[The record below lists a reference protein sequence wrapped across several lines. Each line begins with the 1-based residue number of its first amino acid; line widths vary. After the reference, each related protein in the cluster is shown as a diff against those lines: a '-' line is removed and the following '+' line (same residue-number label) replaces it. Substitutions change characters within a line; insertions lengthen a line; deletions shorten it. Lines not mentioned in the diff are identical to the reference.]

1 MASRNVL
8 AGVGGLTTGLFK
20 GLSLGIGLR
29 QHQQALDQRKAESEF
44 QAYANILHAS
54 PAKRPALFDLY
65 IQSKG
70 GDPSNA
76 QFKPFKNLLSKIE
89 DEEIGAF
96 ESALKGMLE
105 DDPVNFTRNL
115 FKLGSNPAQLFEFL
129 GQQGKAARRRAILE
143 GEGQPGEPAPE
154 PQKDPLPEPSQALP
168 GLSTKGQIN
177 RLLLQRT
184 LLQREGL
191 MDDARLVQQDINRL
205 QQQLEK
211 EQGMS
216 PKQFEQQ
223 LQLSRE
229 RGAAAVAQQPVP
241 TETAKQ
247 LSELEATLEQVENVE
262 KLYKPE
268 FVGPIKGRVAG
279 LKEATTGQIPEEQ
292 IEMRAALRDAADF
305 LLRARSGAQINEQ
318 EFRRMMTFL
327 PQDNLPPKVFEVRLS
342 RFKREL
348 QTLIRTK
355 KRLAGTSRGEVV
367 GQPTKSGVDYIYDPK
382 TGTLKKVGE

>member
-1 MASRNVL
+1 MANGNRNAL
-8 AGVGGLTTGLFK
+8 GAIGGLTQGLFR
-20 GLSLGIGLR
+20 GVTTGIGLQQR
-29 QHQQALDQRKAESEF
+29 QQALDREKLESELGLF
-44 QAYANILHAS
+44 NHIAKLPHGSFKKAAMGRFLPRLGFTQDTTDLLTKANEEDQEYLNRALTNIIEQLPQDMGFSGFKELVGRMTPEQIINLVGVGLQIEGIKSQRAGQKAIQGALGGQAGTEQPQPQPREGAVPAANALATNLRAQRDQLTVLMAS
-54 PAKRPALFDLY
+54 P
-65 IQSKG
+65 G
-70 GDPSNA
+70 
-76 QFKPFKNLLSKIE
+76 
-89 DEEIGAF
+89 IGA
-96 ESALKGMLE
+96 
-105 DDPVNFTRNL
+105 
-115 FKLGSNPAQLFEFL
+115 
-129 GQQGKAARRRAILE
+129 
-143 GEGQPGEPAPE
+143 
-154 PQKDPLPEPSQALP
+154 PQKEAIKTRIS
-168 GLSTKGQIN
+168 SIN
-177 RLLLQRT
+177 R
-184 LLQREGL
+184 
-191 MDDARLVQQDINRL
+191 DIERI
-205 QQQLEK
+205 E
-211 EQGMS
+211 GMS
-216 PKQFEQQ
+216 PTQFSQQ

-279 LKEATTGQIPEEQ
+279 IKEATTGQISEEQ

-355 KRLAGTSRGEVV
+355 KRLAGTTRGEVEKQE
-367 GQPTKSGVDYIYDPK
+367 GDIFGGYGLNIGK
-382 TGTLKKVGE
+382 

>member
-115 FKLGSNPAQLFEFL
+115 FKLGSNPSQLFEFL

-143 GEGQPGEPAPE
+143 GEGQPGEPAPQQGPSPTV
-154 PQKDPLPEPSQALP
+154 PQAPS
-168 GLSTKGQIN
+168 GLSTQGQIN
-177 RLLLQRT
+177 RLLLQRG

-216 PKQFEQQ
+216 PRQFEQQ
-223 LQLSRE
+223 LRLSRE
-229 RGAAAVAQQPVP
+229 RGAAAVAQQPIP

-247 LSELEATLEQVENVE
+247 LSELDVVLEQVENIE

-292 IEMRAALRDAADF
+292 IEMRAALRDAADY

-318 EFRRMMTFL
+318 EFKRMMSFL
-327 PQDNLPPKVFEVRLS
+327 PQDNLPPKAFEVRLK

-348 QTLIRTK
+348 QSLIRNK
-355 KRLAGTSRGEVV
+355 KRMAGTSRGEVETET
-367 GQPTKSGVDYIYDPK
+367 PKTGVDYIYDPK